1 MQKKIIFLCAAF
13 LALSSSYEAPAQT
26 GSPLTFS
33 EIMFYPS
40 ESNGEFV
47 ELYNTSASET
57 IDLTNYKFKYS
68 TSSSNNIVSFIGG
81 ALLAP
86 GKFAVI
92 LQGNYDYNNGIYKTI
107 IPAGVIVLKI
117 STNNF
122 GSTGMANTSSRDVSL
137 INSSGQTIDT
147 YTYSANNSAG
157 ISDEKVVLS
166 KDNSVS
172 NWKNSINLNGT
183 PGKKNSVSQPDYDLQ
198 LTFVSITPEVPKAED
213 SVRISML
220 LKNLGKL
227 PAANFSVTIFSDTNH
242 DSVGQTEEL
251 KFSQD
256 YTTLANDDSLIIQ
269 KTVFA
274 DTAGNYFFIA
284 AVNFTQDENASN
296 NNSFFK
302 FTVTERPAAK
312 NEMVVNEIMYTPAI
326 GEPEWIELYN
336 RSDRVFNLKNWK
348 IGDNTSLSTIST
360 TDFILN
366 PGEYLVVSNNVS
378 ISDYYQIPSKLII
391 KSLPSL
397 GNSGDDVIL
406 KSNLGETIDSL
417 KYLATWGGN
426 VGNKSLERISVDA
439 SSIDSTNWK
448 TSISKFRASPGKINS
463 VVPKIFDLSINNFS
477 SVSKYA
483 EIGKSFTA
491 KIAIENLGSSSAQ
504 NYSVKLYYDSNFDLI
519 TEEGEKIGEQTGTTL
534 DAGNS
539 TEFQFTISHF
549 IQGVNQFIA
558 KVEFAQDE
566 YLENNDASFKING
579 VIINEHRGDL
589 VVNEIMYGPTSPEQE
604 WIEIYNASSE
614 QINLSGYKI
623 ANHSDTV
630 KVIDNNFILQPEEY
644 FVIAKDTLG
653 FSKYPTIPRLL
664 IASFPTM
671 NNTKDKLILLDSL
684 NRVIDSLEY
693 KSSWGGNSGKSLE
706 RIDAVIS
713 SSDST
718 NWKTTESLNGATPGF
733 VNSVSQKKYDLAII
747 SFSSFP
753 FSPIAGE
760 KVILKTDI
768 KNVGKRSVTFKV
780 ILNEVRPDGSK
791 VQIEEFTPAI
801 GTSVNPGEEIGITF
815 NYTIEHFINKRMF
828 ETIVLCAEDED
839 FNNNKY
845 SLCISPGYTSQSVLL
860 NEVMYNPVNGEPE
873 WIELYNNLDFDVDL
887 ENWSITDLLTTPSKT
902 KIQSKDYNFPAKTFL
917 VIAKDS
923 TIYNFHRVI
932 SSKII
937 ISPFANLNNDADGI
951 VIKDSRDVTIDSIR
965 YELSWGGAYG
975 KSLERKSILASSIDK
990 NNWSSSKDLELS
1002 TPGRINSITS
1012 KKIDL
1017 FVKSISSL
1025 IPYPAYN
1032 DEINLAANVINS
1044 GTNTSGDFTVQFF
1057 ILSNNGLNYFSEGR
1071 GKNILPN
1078 DSTLVIS
1085 NAKLKLNETKTITCK
1100 ILFAEDEDTLNNT
1113 FAADIIP
1120 GLKRN
1125 TILINEIMHDPLAGE
1140 SEWIEIV
1147 NASAEPV
1154 NLKNWQISD
1163 LLPSSTK
1170 SVITTKDVLLNPGE
1184 FAIITYD
1191 SLRYLYFP
1199 PKKFF
1204 QAKFGS
1210 LSSTDGVLIYD
1221 FRDAVIDSL
1230 KYNSAWVGEKGFS
1243 LERISLNRPAT
1254 DSTNWSISV
1263 NLNGATPGIKNSVVN
1278 LPKYFSGALI
1288 LNEIMFDPAEGN
1300 SEYIE
1305 FFNSSEDSIQLSG
1318 MQIKIGSSNK
1328 CKLAKTH
1335 LMLPPKN
1342 YFVLVADSSIYN
1354 NYPWLKTERC
1364 INIVGSSSLSLLNDA
1379 SMIVLKDFYGTTLDS
1394 LTYSSDWHSK
1404 NVVITKNRSL
1414 ERLNPLFDSN
1424 NHTNWNSCVSAEGGT
1439 PGRQNSIFSQ
1449 NLSRESKVTINPNPF
1464 SPDGDG
1470 FEDYTVINFDL
1481 TKPLSQVR
1489 MKVFD
1494 SSGRLVR
1501 TLAENRLSSSKNSL
1515 IFDGLDDNNKPLR
1528 IGIFILL
1535 IETVAEGSGKVEII
1549 KTPIVIARKL

>member
-13 LALSSSYEAPAQT
+13 LALSSSYKVPAQT

-33 EIMFYPS
+33 EIMFYPG

-47 ELYNTSASET
+47 EIYNTSET
-57 IDLTNYKFKYS
+57 ETFDLANYKFKYS
-68 TSSSNNIVSFIGG
+68 TSSNNNIVSFIGG
-81 ALLAP
+81 TLLGP

-107 IPAGVIVLKI
+107 IPEGVIVLKI

-122 GSTGMANTSSRDVSL
+122 GSTGMANTSSRDVFL
-137 INSSGQTIDT
+137 INPTGQIIDT
-147 YTYSANNSAG
+147 YTYSADNSAG
-157 ISDEKVVLS
+157 ISDEKVFLI

-172 NWKNSINLNGT
+172 NWKNSIRLNGT
-183 PGKKNSVSQPDYDLQ
+183 PGKKNSASQPDYDLQ
-198 LTFVSITPEVPKAED
+198 LTFAGLTPEVPKAGD

-227 PAANFSVTIFSDTNH
+227 PAANFSVTIFSDANH
-242 DSVGQTEEL
+242 DSAGQTEEL
-251 KFSQD
+251 IFNQD
-256 YTTLANDDSLIIQ
+256 YTALANGDSLIIR
-269 KTVFA
+269 KTFFS
-274 DTAGNYFFIA
+274 DTAGNYYFIA
-284 AVNFTQDENASN
+284 TVNFTQDENTSN
-296 NNSFFK
+296 NNSFLK

-312 NEMVVNEIMYTPAI
+312 NEIVINEIMYAPAS

-336 RSDRVFNLKNWK
+336 RSNRVLNLRSWK

-360 TDFILN
+360 ADFILN

-397 GNSGDDVIL
+397 GNSGDAVIL
-406 KSNLGETIDSL
+406 KSNLGETIDSVS
-417 KYLATWGGN
+417 YSATWGGN
-426 VGNKSLERISVDA
+426 TGGKSLERVNVDA
-439 SSIDSTNWK
+439 SSVDSTNWK

-477 SVSKYA
+477 SASKYA
-483 EIGKSFTA
+483 EIGKTFAA
-491 KIAIENLGSSSAQ
+491 KVVIENLGSGSAQ
-504 NYSVKLYYDSNFDLI
+504 NYSVKLYFDSNFDLI
-519 TEEGEKIGEQTGTTL
+519 GEEEEKIGEKTGTTL
-534 DAGNS
+534 ASGYS
-539 TEFQFTISHF
+539 AEFQFTISNF
-549 IQGVNQFIA
+549 IQGINQFIA

-579 VIINEHRGDL
+579 VIINELRGDL

-604 WIEIYNASSE
+604 WIEIYNASTK

-623 ANHSDTV
+623 ANHSDTA
-630 KVIDNNFILQPEEY
+630 KVIDHNFILQPEEY

-653 FSKYPTIPRLL
+653 FAKYPTIPHLL
-664 IASFPTM
+664 TAPFPTM

-706 RIDAVIS
+706 RIDAVIP

-718 NWKTTESLNGATPGF
+718 NWKTTESLKGATPGF
-733 VNSVSQKKYDLAII
+733 VNSVSQKKYDLAVTG
-747 SFSSFP
+747 FSSVP
-753 FSPIAGE
+753 LIPIAGE
-760 KVILKTDI
+760 KVRLKADI
-768 KNVGKRSVTFKV
+768 QNVGKQSLTFKIV
-780 ILNEVRPDGSK
+780 LDEINKDGSK
-791 VQIEEFTPAI
+791 IQIEEFTPEA
-801 GTSVNPGEEIGITF
+801 GTSIKPGEKFSIIF
-815 NYTIEHFINKRMF
+815 SYSIEQLINKRMF
-828 ETIVLCAEDED
+828 EMVIVCAEDEYL
-839 FNNNKY
+839 NNNKY
-845 SLCISPGYTSQSVLL
+845 SLCISPGYTSQMVLL

-873 WIELYNNLDFDVDL
+873 WLELYNNLDFDVDL

-902 KIQSKDYNFPAKTFL
+902 KIQSKDYIFPGKTFL

-923 TIYNFHRVI
+923 TIKNFHRVI

-951 VIKDSRDVTIDSIR
+951 VIKDSRDVTIDSMR

-975 KSLERKSILASSIDK
+975 KSLERKSISASSIDK
-990 NNWSSSKDLELS
+990 NNWGSSKDLELS

-1017 FVKSISSL
+1017 FIKSISSL
-1025 IPYPAYN
+1025 IPYPSYN
-1032 DEINLAANVINS
+1032 DEINLAAKVINS
-1044 GTNTSGDFTVQFF
+1044 GTNTAGDFAVQFF
-1057 ILSNNGLNYFSEGR
+1057 ILSNNGLNYFSEGA
-1071 GKNILPN
+1071 GKNILPT

-1085 NAKLKLNETKTITCK
+1085 NAKLKLNETKTIMCK

-1113 FAADIIP
+1113 LVADVIP

-1125 TILINEIMHDPLAGE
+1125 TVLINEIMHDPLTGE

-1147 NASAEPV
+1147 NAATEPV

-1163 LLPSSTK
+1163 LLPSPTK
-1170 SVITTKDVLLNPGE
+1170 STITSKDVLLNPGE

-1210 LSSTDGVLIYD
+1210 LSSSDGVLIYD
-1221 FRDAVIDSL
+1221 FRGAVIDSL
-1230 KYNSAWVGEKGFS
+1230 KYNSAWGGEKGFS
-1243 LERISLNRPAT
+1243 LERVSLNKPSI
-1254 DSTNWSISV
+1254 DSTNWSVSV
-1263 NLNGATPGIKNSVVN
+1263 SLNCATPGIKNSVIN
-1278 LPKYFSGALI
+1278 LSKYVYGDLRI
-1288 LNEIMFDPAEGN
+1288 NEILFDPSTEN
-1300 SEYIE
+1300 SEYLE
-1305 FFNSSEDSIQLSG
+1305 FYNTSEDSVQLAGIQV
-1318 MQIKIGSSNK
+1318 KIGNSNK
-1328 CKLAKTH
+1328 YKLSKTH
-1335 LMLPPKN
+1335 LTIPPKN
-1342 YFVLVADSSIYN
+1342 YFVLAADSSIYN

-1364 INIVGSSSLSLLNDA
+1364 INISRSSSLSLLNDA

-1424 NHTNWNSCVSAEGGT
+1424 NRTNWNSCVSTEGGT
-1439 PGRQNSIFSQ
+1439 PGRQNSIFAQ

-1528 IGIFILL
+1528 IGIYILL
-1535 IETVAEGSGKVEII
+1535 IETVAEGSGDVEII